1 MKKIVVCI
9 MITALVSMAG
19 CMITEDVTER
29 PTEKE
34 VTVMEENESTE
45 ETTEATTE
53 ENSKVSSS
61 EETAESQENQSKKD
75 YIPESE
81 LISSRI
87 REYGTDEIDLDEI
100 KENINPDNARKY
112 CNRKDN
118 AIESYVPYVSGFNFG
133 MNYDVRTGE
142 ILDFKDIWQEDV
154 DIYELL
160 KPYLVENT
168 TRKSVAENYEEIIY
182 SMEEHPGFWY
192 WYMDSTGIIIT
203 FRRHVICHPEQE
215 YFLEYSEWSN
225 YLKNEYLPDMDEIIG
240 RLRVNKKIE
249 IQDGQ
254 LEIIDDPKLSDEA
267 FIRTDKSVI
276 LFGELYGD
284 CLNAYIMNH
293 SESGYYLLIN
303 SAGETQ
309 VDDGSILVYHILD
322 GVVTECDNIPLA
334 GVYDVKGF
342 DNITLI
348 SGQYRLNENGKL
360 VPVN

>member
-1 MKKIVVCI
+1 MKRWKYYGVLILILSLCF
-9 MITALVSMAG
+9 TG
-19 CMITEDVTER
+19 CSVQD
-29 PTEKE
+29 EKE
-34 VTVMEENESTE
+34 SLQENVDTIVE
-45 ETTEATTE
+45 
-53 ENSKVSSS
+53 S
-61 EETAESQENQSKKD
+61 EESVIDESIEVESQENQSKKD
-75 YIPESE
+75 FIPESE

-100 KENINPDNARKY
+100 KGNINPDNARKY
-112 CNRKDN
+112 CYRKDD
-118 AIESYVPYVSGFNFG
+118 AIESYMPYVSGFNFG

-215 YFLEYSEWSN
+215 YFLEYSEWGN
-225 YLKNEYLPDMDEIIG
+225 YLKNEYLPDLDEIIG
-240 RLRVNKKIE
+240 QFRVNQKIE

-267 FIRTDKSVI
+267 FIRTDKNVI

-284 CLNAYIMNH
+284 CLKAYIMNN
-293 SESGYYLLIN
+293 SEPGYYLLIN

-309 VDDGSILVYHILD
+309 VDDGSILVYHVFD

-334 GVYDVKGF
+334 GIYDVKGF

-348 SGQYRLNENGKL
+348 SRQYKLDESGKL